1 MSTEFADT
9 IKKQQS
15 LFGITLSD
23 EKIGLLERYYEVVL
37 KHNEILHL
45 VAPCSAEEFATR
57 HVLESLTLLKFL
69 PKNAIFAD
77 IGTGAGLPGIPC
89 LIARDDLKAY
99 LIESKV
105 KKSAFLTEAAEV
117 CGITERARIV
127 NQQFEEFERP
137 RISYLTCR
145 ALDKFT
151 QKFPDLLNWSKGA
164 KLLLFG
170 GNSLRE
176 EFYRHNIKYREIL
189 MPLSEQRY
197 LFVSARKH

>member
-117 CGITERARIV
+117 CGITERARVV